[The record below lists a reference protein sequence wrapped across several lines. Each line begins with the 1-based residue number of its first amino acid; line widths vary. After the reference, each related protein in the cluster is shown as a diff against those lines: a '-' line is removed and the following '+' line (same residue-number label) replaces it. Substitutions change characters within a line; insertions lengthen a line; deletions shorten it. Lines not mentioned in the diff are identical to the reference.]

1 MKRSTFNFVSISM
14 AFQYSARYFH
24 QKLPPHL
31 HRLYIYSSPWS
42 FSHHMNA
49 IKNCIHACFCEL
61 IFTHITGL
69 MFIYTCRIHNDI
81 CLVNFFSLIFFSI
94 SVTHTSSEPALWVL
108 MFWQLCLIIWHVGMS
123 YWTFLLHITV
133 SRTMFNKRQIDSV
146 GAVQCHRTTTIT

>member
-1 MKRSTFNFVSISM
+1 MWKDLHSILFRFLWHFNI
-14 AFQYSARYFH
+14 Q
-24 QKLPPHL
+24 PDTPHL
-31 HRLYIYSSPWS
+31 HSLYIYSSPWW

-49 IKNCIHACFCEL
+49 TKNCIHAL

-146 GAVQCHRTTTIT
+146 GAVQCQRTTTIT

>member
-1 MKRSTFNFVSISM
+1 MKRSTFNSVSISM
-14 AFQYSARYFH
+14 AFQYLTRYSH

-49 IKNCIHACFCEL
+49 TKNCIHACFCEL

-81 CLVNFFSLIFFSI
+81 CLVNFFSLIFFLYFCHSYI
-94 SVTHTSSEPALWVL
+94 IRTCIMGLNVL
-108 MFWQLCLIIWHVGMS
+108 TIVPDYMTRGNE
-123 YWTFLLHITV
+123 LLDIPITYNCQQDNV
-133 SRTMFNKRQIDSV
+133 
-146 GAVQCHRTTTIT
+146 